1 MIGQFQRLKDSLN
14 LPQDGVL
21 LGIIVLVGTVSLLE
35 GVVAPVIRRMYNIYY
50 GPEIDSTLLDIY
62 PGN

>member
-1 MIGQFQRLKDSLN
+1 MIGRFQRLKDNLN

-35 GVVAPVIRRMYNIYY
+35 GVVAPVIRRMYNINN
-50 GPEIDSTLLDIY
+50 GAEVDSISLEDYL
-62 PGN
+62 GN

>member
-1 MIGQFQRLKDSLN
+1 MIGQFQRLKDNLK

-35 GVVAPVIRRMYNIYY
+35 GVVAPVIRRMYNINN
-50 GPEIDSTLLDIY
+50 GAEVDSISLEDYL
-62 PGN
+62 GN